1 MSNHPRITL
10 DSLHK
15 GEQDRL
21 NAIRARAEVALA
33 KSHPQLKSITVQH
46 LLNDELLSEPR
57 VFHHVVSGS
66 DLEIRADDEQAIS
79 ALVSD
84 LVTGSEIAQ
93 RNIAFA
99 SAELRAKL
107 EQDFYSSLKP
117 GEALLFERAGELQQ
131 RRDAFVEE
139 GLSRA

>member
-1 MSNHPRITL
+1 MTDHPRITL
-10 DSLHK
+10 DSLHHA
-15 GEQDRL
+15 EHERL
-21 NAIRARAEVALA
+21 NAIRVRAEVALA
-33 KSHPQLKSITVQH
+33 KQYPQLKPITVRH
-46 LLNDELLSEPR
+46 ILNDELLSDPR

-66 DLEIRADDEQAIS
+66 DLEIRADDEKAIS

-107 EQDFYSSLKP
+107 EQDFYASLNT
-117 GEALLFERAGELQQ
+117 GEALRLERAGELQQ
-131 RRDAFVEE
+131 RRDTFVKE
-139 GLSRA
+139 GLNSA